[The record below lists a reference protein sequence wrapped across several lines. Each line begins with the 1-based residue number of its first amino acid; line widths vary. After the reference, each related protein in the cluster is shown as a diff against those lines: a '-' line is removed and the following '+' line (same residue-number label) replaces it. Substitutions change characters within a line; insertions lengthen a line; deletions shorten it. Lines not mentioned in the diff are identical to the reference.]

1 MSTVPSAKKAELAK
15 EGTPNKDLVR
25 LLRFLRTTRNKP
37 ASRRGRTECRK
48 ISTSAFAAYTPMC
61 GWAARREGEGYAGSI
76 RPTVRDQKQESQPV
90 LDENGRVTDCQEV
103 VSDLGEKDKRLMVRE
118 SEFARV
124 LQVAERETN
133 TLSAIIRDA
142 WDTGKLQTL
151 TKNQAAYATGA
162 HISIIGHI
170 TKNELRKLL
179 TDTATA
185 NGFANRFF
193 WVLTKRSKLLP
204 GAGALEIE
212 DLQDII
218 ERLRL
223 ALEVARD
230 VTRIERDQEARQLWW
245 KLYPRLTWDRLGLW
259 GSVTSRAEAQT
270 LRLSCIYALLDS
282 LPIVKKAHL
291 SAAYAVWRYC
301 EDSAR
306 YVFGDSTGHVIV
318 DEILRELRE
327 TPEGMT
333 RTEIREHFK
342 RNRSSAQTDTA
353 LGEVKDA
360 GVARFEEALAGN
372 NHRRPT
378 VRWFANRS
386 TGSPA

>member
-1 MSTVPSAKKAELAK
+1 M
-15 EGTPNKDLVR
+15 
-25 LLRFLRTTRNKP
+25 
-37 ASRRGRTECRK
+37 
-48 ISTSAFAAYTPMC
+48 
-61 GWAARREGEGYAGSI
+61 
-76 RPTVRDQKQESQPV
+76 
-90 LDENGRVTDCQEV
+90 TDCQEV

-151 TKNQAAYATGA
+151 TKNQAAYATSA

-185 NGFANRFF
+185 NGFANPFF

-245 KLYPRLTWDRLGLW
+245 ELYPRLTWDRLWLW
-259 GSVTSRAEAQT
+259 GSVTSRPEAQT

-282 LPIVKKAHL
+282 LPIAKKTHL